1 VGTVT
6 VMEPGKYRE
15 WLEGRPQDDPPRVA
29 GEKLFGQYGC
39 VTCHATRAPTM
50 AGLFG
55 RTQQLEGGGTVVA
68 DENYLR
74 ESILEPSAKI
84 VKGFPP
90 LMPSFKG
97 QLTEEQVMDLVA
109 YIKSMAGA
117 TTDPYQL
124 PTIGGPTTQP
134 NRATPGPGPFQPTL
148 QPTANP
154 S

>member
-1 VGTVT
+1 
-6 VMEPGKYRE
+6 
-15 WLEGRPQDDPPRVA
+15 
-29 GEKLFGQYGC
+29 
-39 VTCHATRAPTM
+39 M

-55 RTQQLEGGGTVVA
+55 RTVQLEGGQSVVA

-74 ESILEPSAKI
+74 ESIIEPSAKI

-117 TTDPYQL
+117 TNEPYQL
-124 PTIGGPTTQP
+124 PTTGGPTTQP

-148 QPTANP
+148 EPTANP